1 MASDD
6 KFKANEMSY
15 TGIYSTQY
23 WLNIKNYEQLLPV
36 NQDFSN
42 LTVSKI
48 NFQKL

>member
-1 MASDD
+1 MRCLIPV
-6 KFKANEMSY
+6 Y
-15 TGIYSTQY
+15 TVRNIGTQPRLY
-23 WLNIKNYEQLLPV
+23 VLMNIKNYEQLLPV